1 MLKQLINEALLSL
14 TITTTGPVL
23 VRSGHATLS
32 GPDMT
37 PVLTYRDGNWQVYLP
52 GSSLKGVFRSHL
64 EKIGRTLN
72 QNNAI
77 CNPFHRHPES
87 DEFCGSRLQR
97 RKDSG
102 KSIDSQ
108 IAYRVSCPICR
119 LFGSTEFIGRISVN
133 DAYLVDF
140 NAQNPVES
148 RHGVGID
155 RLTGGAFRSALFDL
169 EVVSS
174 GVAFQTE
181 IYLRNFE
188 IWQLGMVLLL
198 VQDMQDGLIR
208 IGSGRSRGLGS
219 VKGATDAVTIN
230 HIGSSATY
238 PAHEVWGLGKFLQ
251 EEYGTSPDDMLSLD
265 AFPERK
271 QRGLRMQ
278 AEFRDDNLKHLSD
291 QAIKTCVERL
301 QAWRLCEMLQEGAH
315 G

>member
-1 MLKQLINEALLSL
+1 MLKRLVNEALLSL

-23 VRSGHATLS
+23 IRSGHATLS

-37 PVLTYRDGNWQVYLP
+37 PVLTYRAGDWQVYLP
-52 GSSLKGVFRSHL
+52 GSSLKGVFRSHS

-77 CNPFHRHPES
+77 CNPFHKPPES
-87 DEFCGSRLQR
+87 DAFCGSRLQSR
-97 RKDSG
+97 QNSG
-102 KSIDSQ
+102 KTLDSQ
-108 IAYRVSCPICR
+108 TAYRVSCPICR
-119 LFGSTEFIGRISVN
+119 LFGSTEFIGRLSIN

-140 NAQNPVES
+140 NGRNPVEV
-148 RHGVGID
+148 RNRVGID
-155 RLTGGAFRSALFDL
+155 RLTGGAFGGALFDL

-174 GVAFQTE
+174 GVDFQTE

-198 VQDMQDGLIR
+198 ARDMQDGLIR

-230 HIGSSATY
+230 HIGPSTTH
-238 PAHEVWGLGKFLQ
+238 PAHEIWGLGKFLQ
-251 EEYGTSPDDMLSLD
+251 AEYGTCPDDMLSLD
-265 AFPERK
+265 TFPEQK
-271 QRGLRMQ
+271 QRGLRRQ
-278 AEFRDDNLKHLSD
+278 AEFRDDNLEHLSD
-291 QAIKTCVERL
+291 KAIAICVERL
-301 QAWRLCEMLQEGAH
+301 QAWQLCAMRQGEAH

>member
-1 MLKQLINEALLSL
+1 MLKQLVNEALLSL

-37 PVLTYRDGNWQVYLP
+37 SVLTYRDGDWQVYLP

-77 CNPFHRHPES
+77 CNPFHKQPDA
-87 DEFCGSRLQR
+87 DEFCGARLQR
-97 RKDSG
+97 HKEIG
-102 KSIDSQ
+102 KKVDSQ
-108 IAYRVSCPICR
+108 TAYRVSCPICR
-119 LFGSTEFIGRISVN
+119 LFGSTEFIGRLSIN
-133 DAYLVDF
+133 DAYLVDSIG
-140 NAQNPVES
+140 QNPVEL
-148 RHGVGID
+148 RQGVGID
-155 RLTGGAFRSALFDL
+155 RLTGGAFGGALFDL

-198 VQDMQDGLIR
+198 MQDMQDGLIR

-219 VKGATDAVTIN
+219 VKGVTNAVTIN
-230 HIGSSATY
+230 HIGPSAAH
-238 PAHEVWGLGKFLQ
+238 PAHEIWGLGKFLQ
-251 EEYGTSPDDMLSLD
+251 DEYGTHPDDMLSLD
-265 AFPERK
+265 TFPERK

-278 AEFRDDNLKHLSD
+278 AEFCNDNLKHLSD
-291 QAIKTCVERL
+291 QSIKTCVERL
-301 QAWRLCEMLQEGAH
+301 QAWQLREIPQEGAH
-315 G
+315 D